1 MLLMLSTAVR
11 FRSSMKKT
19 KKEKQVNKTGRALW
33 FMLLL
38 LIPVFLIL
46 FLLSTHFAQKRESE
60 QEYARRSILV
70 NITEN
75 EQQRN
80 EAAEKQFDEKLS
92 VLLQLMTDSLKE
104 YVTEEGYTGP
114 RVFDH
119 GFVAELKDGQLVI
132 PDGIPGG
139 EMQLT
144 PELVEEGIS
153 SEKMRTG
160 RLLSAKDV
168 PYFLSFG
175 KIADNLI
182 YVELTE
188 EEEYAEY
195 MRLYTA
201 QSDSV
206 IESAVDVTGG
216 FALFFT
222 QQDEKIELVKLYG
235 ESNGADV
242 MSGISEDVLLR
253 RESEIT
259 LDGVKYSC
267 SYTALPAA
275 GSYGEG
281 LTMVHM
287 LPQHSFRE
295 QNLLQSAG
303 LCFAMLL
310 VFITAIVYLSSIRN
324 YVREN
329 VLNEE
334 QAQQYRPKKIRR
346 RIRNSGFVG
355 ALAIFAVAMVLQI
368 TNQITLEI
376 RYGRDA
382 LNAVSDQLGQY
393 ELEQE
398 KEIEQREADWYVRYG
413 NQVASL
419 LSECPQLAVAD
430 KLQEFC
436 DILNIDYIMLFD
448 ASGRETLCS
457 KDYIGFTLDEDLGEN
472 SADFRRLLQGVPSV
486 IHEPASDNTTGLERQ
501 MIGVKMPDT
510 KRQGRYGALIM
521 ALMPEQI
528 ESAGKITDPNSQ
540 MKLMVTEGSVC
551 FAADNSTG
559 EVFLSSDSAMIGK
572 TVTSLGLPEE
582 SLDTGYMDFSRLEGT
597 RCYVIT
603 KSYNDLTFYY
613 AVKTEVMFQNDFLYA
628 AVCALLFV
636 LAFAIVMGYLLK
648 DYDDKTFEEWSAI
661 SLPADESPLREAAEK
676 RKELKAAVKDKQGAD
691 RLNAYWQKFLQLLH
705 WDEKLPGEKAGLLFN
720 TGLFILLLFWL
731 FLLFRKNVVYGEY
744 NSLAGF
750 LLRGDWRRGLT
761 LFCIGGILLVVTD
774 AFFIYVL
781 CMWLLLL
788 IATVVPGKGETICRL
803 LTSVVKYVSFFAVL
817 YFSLGYLGFPVSTIV
832 ASLGIVSLALSLGA
846 QDLVAD
852 IIAGLFIVFEGSF
865 HVGDYITI
873 DGTRGMVREIGV
885 RSTKLITPVDN
896 LMIINNHKID
906 SIVNLSKKAS
916 TYLLNINIPAD
927 IPLQRVEELLQRE
940 LPALGVKSDLII
952 GAPYYLGVM
961 GLGSAVTFGKPCK
974 TLSIGT
980 DCLEKDIEDVELF
993 INREVALLFER
1004 ENIPLI

>member
-1 MLLMLSTAVR
+1 
-11 FRSSMKKT
+11 MKKT
-19 KKEKQVNKTGRALW
+19 KKEKQVNKTGRALC

-46 FLLSTHFAQKRESE
+46 FLLSTHFAQMRERE
-60 QEYARRSILV
+60 QEYARRNILV
-70 NITEN
+70 DITEN
-75 EQQRN
+75 ERQRN
-80 EAAEKQFDEKLS
+80 EAAEKQFDDKLS
-92 VLLQLMTDSLKE
+92 VLLQLMTESLKE
-104 YVTEEGYTGP
+104 YVTEKGYTGP
-114 RVFDH
+114 RIFDH

-132 PDGIPGG
+132 PDGIPDG

-144 PELVEEGIS
+144 PELVEESIS
-153 SEKMRTG
+153 SGKMRTG
-160 RLLSAKDV
+160 RLISAKDV

-206 IESAVDVTGG
+206 IESAIDVTGG
-216 FALFFT
+216 FALLFT
-222 QQDEKIELVKLYG
+222 QQDGKIELVKLYG
-235 ESNGADV
+235 EDNGADV
-242 MSGISEDVLLR
+242 LSGISEAILR

-259 LDGVKYSC
+259 LDGIKYSC
-267 SYTALPAA
+267 SYTDLAA
-275 GSYGEG
+275 EGSYVEG
-281 LTMVHM
+281 LTMLHM
-287 LPQHSFRE
+287 LPQHSFSE
-295 QNLLQSAG
+295 QNILQSAG

-310 VFITAIVYLSSIRN
+310 VFVTAIVYLSSIRN

-334 QAQQYRPKKIRR
+334 QADQYRPKRIRR

-398 KEIEQREADWYVRYG
+398 KDIEQGEAEWYVRYG
-413 NQVASL
+413 SQVASL

-436 DILNIDYIMLFD
+436 DILDIDYIMLFD

-457 KDYIGFTLDEDLGEN
+457 KDYVGFTLDEDLGEN
-472 SADFRRLLQGVPSV
+472 SADFRRLLQGVPSI

-559 EVFLSSDSAMIGK
+559 EVFLSSDTAMIGK
-572 TVTSLGLPEE
+572 TVTALGLPEE

-603 KSYNDLTFYY
+603 KSYNELTFYY
-613 AVKTEVMFQNDFLYA
+613 AVKTEVMFQYDFLYA

-648 DYDDKTFEEWSAI
+648 DYDDKNFEEWSAI
-661 SLPADESPLREAAEK
+661 SLSAERSPVREAITK
-676 RKELKAAVKDKQGAD
+676 RKELKDAVKDKHGAD
-691 RLNAYWQKFLQLLH
+691 RLNAYWQRLLQLLH

-731 FLLFRKNVVYGEY
+731 FLLFRKNIVYGEY

-750 LLRGDWRRGLT
+750 ILRGDWRRGLT
-761 LFCIGGILLVVTD
+761 LFCVGGILLVVTD
-774 AFFIYVL
+774 AFFIYVF

-873 DGTRGMVREIGV
+873 NDTRGMVREIGV
-885 RSTKLITPVDN
+885 RSTKLITPYNN
-896 LMIINNHKID
+896 LMIINNHKIE

-916 TYLLNINIPAD
+916 TYELDVNIPAD

-940 LPALGVKSDLII
+940 LPALGEKNDMII
-952 GAPYYLGVM
+952 GVPYYLGVKGM
-961 GLGSAVTFGKPCK
+961 GSAVTYGTPCK

-993 INREVALLFER
+993 INREVALIFER
-1004 ENIPLI
+1004 ENIRLI